1 MLLSTVVK
9 AKIGAGRVKSAL
21 VNRYVV
27 NAKGVNLLEYALLA
41 LLAVGLFAGVSIL
54 FREQIST
61 LLKNITSSISGST
74 DGDLTG
80 K

>member
-1 MLLSTVVK
+1 MLLSTAVK

-27 NAKGVNLLEYALLA
+27 NGKGVNLLEYALLA
-41 LLAVGLFAGVSIL
+41 LLAVGLFAGISIL
-54 FREQIST
+54 FRDQIST
-61 LLKNITSSISGST
+61 LLKNIKNSIGGSS

-80 K
+80 